1 MKMLQGWGGAHFFE
15 QTDSYIRH
23 TSSTSWKRFFDLPF
37 EFDILILRRAITS
50 IENFG
55 SAINRNANEKLFLF
69 LRQIVFVSPEAAHG
83 HVYTAIPVLLLR
95 ESWPNSHLHQ
105 CYIPCGAAC
114 LVSVAVR
121 LRQSGGA
128 NTPSTL
134 NGASQVAVVST
145 SPGPREAGLRAR
157 RRGAARRAYRW
168 YCAVVSMIC
177 SAASTRRCSSRPLLR
192 THSTSLIL
200 SPSTLATESTR
211 ARPAVSSPTQQRP

>member
-1 MKMLQGWGGAHFFE
+1 MPMRSCFYFSVKLYL
-15 QTDSYIRH
+15 S
-23 TSSTSWKRFFDLPF
+23 
-37 EFDILILRRAITS
+37 LRRPLMVTYIQQCCY
-50 IENFG
+50 F
-55 SAINRNANEKLFLF
+55 EK
-69 LRQIVFVSPEAAHG
+69 
-83 HVYTAIPVLLLR
+83 
-95 ESWPNSHLHQ
+95 SWPNSHQHQ
-105 CYIPCGAAC
+105 WAPSMLFPCGAAC

-121 LRQSGGA
+121 LRQSGDA
-128 NTPSTL
+128 ITPSTL